1 MGHFTSC
8 GCSIQ
13 YTTVQKASG
22 QLCSEKSHDSRNKMQ
37 DHCNGHRCHGDRFS
51 LYEKCSHRQDL
62 HCSGVGLPSS
72 VFHLAGQDHQ
82 AHRADSGKCRINPT
96 RDTIRLRASIAR
108 RDNSYVLIDSRNSAP
123 AQAAACVPG
132 KRRSRHTGTVC
143 CGSPAARDTARWAP
157 APAAQAPA
165 DTTQTPC

>member
-82 AHRADSGKCRINPT
+82 AHRADSGKCRIDPT
-96 RDTIRLRASIAR
+96 RDTIRLQASMAR
-108 RDNSYVLIDSRNSAP
+108 RDTVTFLSIHEIQRQHEQQHVYRVKGVAGILEWFAVAALPP
-123 AQAAACVPG
+123 AIQPDG
-132 KRRSRHTGTVC
+132 HQR
-143 CGSPAARDTARWAP
+143 
-157 APAAQAPA
+157 Q
-165 DTTQTPC
+165 